1 MMNDPLLESCGYYCE
16 DVFVCFLLLTCCPNQ
31 NPLRCGVALLSG
43 KEPQTQECLNS
54 SPGARACPAP
64 GRTHK
69 SAPRYQRNGQQK
81 DKALAYSRFSSE
93 YEDLAALSDG
103 KSFW

>member
-1 MMNDPLLESCGYYCE
+1 MRRRLALRKGAADPRMPQLEPGGES
-16 DVFVCFLLLTCCPNQ
+16 LP
-31 NPLRCGVALLSG
+31 
-43 KEPQTQECLNS
+43 
-54 SPGARACPAP
+54 SPGQD
-64 GRTHK
+64 
-69 SAPRYQRNGQQK
+69 SQVRYQRNGQQK